1 MGRCFLSSFTVVW
14 CLYRMW
20 RPLCSPMICVGG
32 CFLLLWWGF
41 LISGA
46 SEACRTLGLCTYHAF
61 FSLLNVLFTAMG
73 AVCGHCGRGTMGL
86 CLICVAIVCLLITGA
101 WLGFLVVSCMLLY
114 QSIMHLPV
122 ALGGWEFWV
131 GVFCRICEWP
141 IDSLLHGLEADQ
153 WDVDY
158 IREGS
163 CPLWGVVGK
172 CEVSVTNSAYV
183 LTGKVCSSLRGIWL
197 CPIFIFVLY
206 DCSFG
211 ESQILLPWLVC
222 EGFLCP
228 CLVPW

>member
-1 MGRCFLSSFTVVW
+1 MGRCFCRFLPWYGVFTGCEGRCVRRW
-14 CLYRMW
+14 F
-20 RPLCSPMICVGG
+20 VGG

-46 SEACRTLGLCTYHAF
+46 SDACRTLGLCTYHAF
-61 FSLLNVLFTAMG
+61 FSLLNVLFTVMG
-73 AVCGHCGRGTMGL
+73 AVCGHRGRGTMGL

-101 WLGFLVVSCMLLY
+101 WLGFLMVSCMLLY
-114 QSIMHLPV
+114 QSIVHLLV
-122 ALGGWEFWV
+122 ALGGWKFESAL
-131 GVFCRICEWP
+131 CRICEWP

-163 CPLWGVVGK
+163 CPLWSVVGK

-197 CPIFIFVLY
+197 CPMFIFVLY